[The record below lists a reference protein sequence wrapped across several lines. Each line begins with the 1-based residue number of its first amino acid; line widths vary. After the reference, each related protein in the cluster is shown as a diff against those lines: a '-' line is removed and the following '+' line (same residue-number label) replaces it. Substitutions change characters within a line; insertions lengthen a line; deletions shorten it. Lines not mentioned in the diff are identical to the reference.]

1 MRACAVSVH
10 HREHESQCSVDTL
23 ECVVTA
29 GHALWSIMAQLM
41 DGRPLAI
48 GQAAGFHSCGQ
59 VHRDLS
65 AAPPRD
71 RRADRDEWAQGR
83 PALFILQGCVS
94 VALQFLEIGALS
106 AQNVVGRTASLL
118 RPTLSFAMVLPAASD
133 TASQVV
139 TLARAQHQ
147 TWQRMLSGCIGGTK
161 QFLAVRHRATHR
173 ILLCCPTLQAFP
185 ARHRIVAGLKGA
197 NGSASV
203 QQLYQKR
210 SHHLLLRVGGR
221 DSLQDCGDEQS
232 AEV

>member
-1 MRACAVSVH
+1 M
-10 HREHESQCSVDTL
+10 
-23 ECVVTA
+23 
-29 GHALWSIMAQLM
+29 
-41 DGRPLAI
+41 
-48 GQAAGFHSCGQ
+48 
-59 VHRDLS
+59 
-65 AAPPRD
+65 
-71 RRADRDEWAQGR
+71 
-83 PALFILQGCVS
+83 S
-94 VALQFLEIGALS
+94 VAVQFLEIGALS

-147 TWQRMLSGCIGGTK
+147 TWQRMLFGCIGGQLVAGPLGLVSTTFRWCRRWVLCSAGGVRGKGTK